1 MSKQRTSGKSLIIAD
16 ADEEVEAEELNPF
29 SFKEFLRW
37 KNQDPDPDQD
47 LEQDL
52 DQEQTHS
59 KSGGSHRL
67 FDIGSVTFDP
77 EVRSCFFSEPSL
89 APQEEEEWGRSFQ
102 SGVDSTSSLCTEE
115 DEEEEETRFSSKPEV
130 QLSGAGG
137 AGGAG
142 GGENYEGDDETS
154 IAEPATSC
162 RRRSGRSSQIQQLK
176 EENMSLRRTIRELQ
190 RRSEAN
196 ECRVSELSEELLQ
209 RRRQEEKEAQ
219 DLESMV
225 HSVEQNLHLMT
236 KRAVKAE
243 NSVSKLKVE
252 LQQLQVE
259 VDTLRS
265 ENDGLKAAESKVIMA
280 MRHNAQVASEYLNKT
295 ASHAHSSIRQLLG
308 EAETLRLVSQLL
320 RSIDKISTL
329 DSES

>member
-16 ADEEVEAEELNPF
+16 DEEVEAEELNPF